1 MFPNLFH
8 FGALPM
14 KKKTLLTFAISSLF
28 LTACSH
34 NHSTAEMAVD
44 NEKQWEHNTPVST
57 PIEPVVVQQETG
69 WVPLNG
75 ESETNAH
82 YPLPAENFAPVES
95 KPLIPHRVV
104 KDDIYTETA
113 ELNPEVVRYDR
124 YLLVDSKP
132 QDGQKYLLEQM
143 VTVNMKGLG
152 LTVENG
158 MWNTLNG
165 TGYTLCSPVN
175 QAVSSLFG
183 LALPNVHYKFG
194 PVRLR
199 DAMQM
204 LAGEAY
210 SLTVNDA
217 LRQVCYSPR
226 MNYVPTK
233 TLPKTLV
240 YADSET

>member
-1 MFPNLFH
+1 
-8 FGALPM
+8 M
-14 KKKTLLTFAISSLF
+14 KKKTLITFAIYSLF

-34 NHSTAEMAVD
+34 NYRTVEIATE
-44 NEKQWEHNTPVST
+44 NESQWEHST
-57 PIEPVVVQQETG
+57 PTSTSIEPVATG
-69 WVPLNG
+69 WIPLNKKQTIN
-75 ESETNAH
+75 SPETNPH
-82 YPLPAENFAPVES
+82 YPLPPENFAPVEF
-95 KPLIPHRVV
+95 KPLIQHRIV

-143 VTVNMKGLG
+143 VTVNMKGFG

-175 QAVSSLFG
+175 QSVSSLFG
-183 LALPNVHYKFG
+183 LSLPNVHYKFG

-240 YADSET
+240 YADSEA

>member
-1 MFPNLFH
+1 
-8 FGALPM
+8 M
-14 KKKTLLTFAISSLF
+14 KKKTLITFAISSLF

-34 NHSTAEMAVD
+34 NHRPVEIVAD
-44 NEKQWEHNTPVST
+44 NENLWEHST
-57 PIEPVVVQQETG
+57 PQTMENPIAVQSTETG
-69 WVPLNG
+69 WVPSG
-75 ESETNAH
+75 EDYSFKPSESYTH
-82 YPLPAENFAPVES
+82 TPLPDVNFKPIEIE
-95 KPLIPHRVV
+95 PLIQHRIV

-132 QDGQKYLLEQM
+132 QNGQKYLLEQM
-143 VTVNMKGLG
+143 VTVNMKGFG

-175 QAVSSLFG
+175 QSVSSLFG
-183 LALPNVHYKFG
+183 LSLPNVHYKFG

-226 MNYVPTK
+226 VNDVPTK

-240 YADSET
+240 YADSEA